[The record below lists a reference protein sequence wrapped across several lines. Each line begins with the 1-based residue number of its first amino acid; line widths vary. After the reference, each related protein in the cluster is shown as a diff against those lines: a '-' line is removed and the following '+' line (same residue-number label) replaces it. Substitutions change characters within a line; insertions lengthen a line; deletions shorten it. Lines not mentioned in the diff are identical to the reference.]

1 MAKKPLDKVVFP
13 CPYCNGK
20 DTAVVPGTEYLT
32 CHTCN
37 VQYKLDPLSAR
48 FVRDTAKDPLPC
60 DTEEN
65 GEDTRLSGELFST
78 RVNIA
83 KALNHVN
90 SAKHVLEYV
99 YEAHPDWNSQ
109 NLDDL
114 HKAASTLGF
123 VLAALITLD
132 EDLAK
137 GEEG

>member
-37 VQYKLDPLSAR
+37 VQYRLDPLSAR
-48 FVRDTAKDPLPC
+48 FVRDTAKDPLPL
-60 DTEEN
+60 DAEEREDSGF
-65 GEDTRLSGELFST
+65 GEETLKAREDIAQALNFI
-78 RVNIA
+78 NKA
-83 KALNHVN
+83 KA
-90 SAKHVLEYV
+90 ALEFV
-99 YEAHPDWNSQ
+99 YERHPDWNSQ

-123 VLAALITLD
+123 VLAALIT
-132 EDLAK
+132 
-137 GEEG
+137 GEEELAE